1 MNKGIAVKSRLKLDS
16 VRVLFAKSASELLLM
31 LNLSGETK
39 TMNIR
44 AT

>member
-1 MNKGIAVKSRLKLDS
+1 MNKGIAVKSKLKLDS
-16 VRVLFAKSASELLLM
+16 VRVLYARSVSELLT

-39 TMNIR
+39 TVNIW